1 MAKRRTDAK
10 PATKM
15 LLWGR
20 AAGRCQFRNCGKRL
34 DVDLVSA
41 NMKRNSGYVAH
52 IVAADPGGAR
62 GDDVLSPLLADNIDN
77 LMLACDTHHREID
90 DKAKE
95 HIYTVEIL
103 TTMKR
108 EQEARVDRLLSPRT
122 TKAAHVLQV
131 SAPIGP
137 NETAIVFDDAFEAV
151 ADTHTLG
158 DARPTEIKIRG
169 MRHKDSDPNYYDI
182 ELGRLRGRFDQD
194 IRWRFEEGDIE
205 HLAVFALAPIPI
217 LIELGRL
224 ISDISSATVYQ
235 AHREPQQHWS
245 WWDDGAEIDFSVVR
259 STMNSEAK
267 RVALKLE
274 VSSEIA
280 DRRVEAAVREG
291 IPIWSIRS
299 SGFGTSVMRNKAD
312 LGKFRQL
319 AGQVLDEIKNAYGS
333 DVEVLVFPAI
343 PNAVAVEFGRVW
355 QPKAHPSLS
364 VFDEAGEQGFKRRLS
379 ILREGAHPEARSI
392 LDPAA

>member
-1 MAKRRTDAK
+1 MAKRRTDARQV
-10 PATKM
+10 TKT
-15 LLWGR
+15 LLWAR

-34 DVDLVSA
+34 DVDRVTA
-41 NMKRNSGYVAH
+41 NMKRNSAYVAH

-62 GDDVLSPLLADNIDN
+62 GDDALSPLLADNIDN
-77 LMLACDTHHREID
+77 LMLVCGTHHREVD

-103 TTMKR
+103 TAMKR

-131 SAPIGP
+131 SSPIGP

-158 DARPTEIKIRG
+158 DTRPTEIKIRG
-169 MRHKDSDPNYYDI
+169 MRHKDSDPNYYDV
-182 ELGRLRGRFDQD
+182 ELRRLREGYDQD
-194 IRWRFEEGDIE
+194 IRWRFEKGDIE

-235 AHREPQQHWS
+235 AHREPRQHWS

-259 STMNSEAK
+259 STMNSDSKKA
-267 RVALKLE
+267 ALKLE
-274 VSSEIA
+274 VTSEIV
-280 DRRVEAAVREG
+280 DERIVAAVGNEV
-291 IPIWSIRS
+291 PIWSLRS
-299 SGFGTSVMRNKAD
+299 SSFGTSVMRNKAD

-333 DVEVLVFPAI
+333 DVEVLVFPAT
-343 PNAVAVEFGRVW
+343 PNSVAVEFGRVW

-364 VFDEAGEQGFKRRLS
+364 VFDEAEEQGFKRRLS
-379 ILREGAHPEARSI
+379 ILREGAHPGAQAV